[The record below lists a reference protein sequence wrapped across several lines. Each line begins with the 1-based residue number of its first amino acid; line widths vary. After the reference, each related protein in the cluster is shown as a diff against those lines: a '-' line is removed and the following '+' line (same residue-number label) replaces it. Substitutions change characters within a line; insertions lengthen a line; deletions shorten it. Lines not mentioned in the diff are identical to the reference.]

1 MLDEILKQEGVHVQ
15 FTILEAGAVPITGS
29 CGEPFHRLLEQFSG
43 SRVLAFEV
51 DEKECERLNQAAA
64 PGMKFYAQ
72 ALGRTEETRDFYVA
86 AAPMCSSLY
95 PPNQT
100 YCDLFQNLGNL
111 VRTMRRIQVDTVGLD
126 HFVKATE
133 IDRIDFIKI
142 DVQGAELEIFRGGE
156 RALKDVVAIVTE
168 VEFEPI
174 YIGQPIYE
182 DVSVYLRAQGF
193 AFHKFLGLAGRSI
206 QPIIFGENVNRP
218 QQHLWSDA
226 VFIRDLMRLG
236 DMSEDALIK
245 LAVLME
251 CYGSVDVSHFLLVEF
266 DKRRKTNCAPL
277 FLQRLLAGR
286 G

>member
-1 MLDEILKQEGVHVQ
+1 MLDEILKQQGVGVQ
-15 FTILEAGAVPITGS
+15 FTMLEAGAVPITGGG
-29 CGEPFHRLLEQFSG
+29 GEPFHRLLNQFSG

-51 DEKECERLNQAAA
+51 DDAECRRLNEAA
-64 PGMKFYAQ
+64 PRGMQFYAQ
-72 ALGRTEETRDFYVA
+72 ALGRAEETRDFYVA

-111 VRTMRRIQVDTVGLD
+111 VRTTRKIQVDTVSLD
-126 HFVKATE
+126 HFVKAAN

-156 RALKDVVAIVTE
+156 RSLKDVVAIVTE

-174 YIGQPIYE
+174 YVGQPIYE
-182 DVSVYLRAQGF
+182 DVSIYLREQGF
-193 AFHKFLGLAGRSI
+193 AFHKFLGLAGRAV
-206 QPIIFGENVNRP
+206 QPIVYNKNVNTA

-226 VFIRDLMRLG
+226 VFIRDLMRLA
-236 DMSEDALIK
+236 DLSEDALFK

-251 CYGSVDVSHFLLVEF
+251 CYGSVDVSHFLLTEV
-266 DKRRKTNCAPL
+266 DKRRGSSFADL
-277 FLQRLLAGR
+277 FLQRLLVGSR
-286 G
+286 